1 MELNIAGG
9 VKRAANPPLLPVSGK
24 SFIVTGSMGLR
35 DLERSINR
43 EFPAEYDTL
52 SGLIYGHLDRIPEE
66 GDTVAFSDMQFR
78 IERMRGNR
86 IVRVRVTMNE

>member
-1 MELNIAGG
+1 
-9 VKRAANPPLLPVSGK
+9 
-24 SFIVTGSMGLR
+24 VTGSMGLR
-35 DLERSINR
+35 DLERAIGR

-52 SGLIYGHLDRIPEE
+52 SGLIYDRLDRIPEE
-66 GDTVAFSDMQFR
+66 GDSVSFGDMQFR